1 MRNDSK
7 AYLSHS
13 SLNYLAVI
21 NQNYVMQRSKNNK
34 ENITVHTGKEIEIN
48 NSECWMAL
56 TVYIYHLLPAR
67 KRLEWLLIQ
76 TPLKLFHFMNC
87 CILNRQL
94 NGGEITESL
103 I

>member
-13 SLNYLAVI
+13 SLNYLTVI

-48 NSECWMAL
+48 NSKC
-56 TVYIYHLLPAR
+56 
-67 KRLEWLLIQ
+67 
-76 TPLKLFHFMNC
+76 
-87 CILNRQL
+87 
-94 NGGEITESL
+94 
-103 I
+103 